1 MAFERSGLSRVGG
14 SGGGSVWLYATTEA
28 VGTVLGANFFV
39 PAKDEINVGD
49 VVLVV
54 DTDGVDFTVSFCVA
68 NDGAATV
75 TMASGTAIG
84 NS

>member
-14 SGGGSVWLYATTEA
+14 SGGGSVWIYATTEA

-49 VVLVV
+49 VVVVV
-54 DTDGVDFTVSFCVA
+54 DTNAVDTTVSFCKA
-68 NDGAATV
+68 NNGSTTV

-84 NS
+84 DS

>member
-1 MAFERSGLSRVGG
+1 MAFARSGLSRVGG
-14 SGGGSVWLYATTEA
+14 SGGGSVWLYATTEGVA
-28 VGTVLGANFFV
+28 AVLGANFFL

-54 DTDGVDFTVSFCVA
+54 DAVDFTVSFCVA
-68 NDGAATV
+68 NNGSTTV